1 MKKFN
6 LDGIFSN
13 KKFTVVI
20 SIFIAFMIWLFTVM
34 VNDNSGAVTIYHVPI
49 TCDVRNTQAE
59 QLSLDVV
66 DIEPKTVAVTIR
78 GPKYKIGL
86 ISNKDIVVSPVS
98 MINVTN
104 EGKYD
109 IELIS
114 SLKSPKRDVYID
126 EIEPQF
132 ASFSFDSIST
142 KTVTLIA
149 DTPNIKVDSG
159 YVSDSAVCQ
168 PEKLLVSGPKQT
180 IDKLDHVKLVVDAST
195 NLNTSKTFEATPKF
209 MSIDGFEMD
218 ANAFKYNEDIK
229 FIVNVPVYK
238 EKQIPLKF
246 MYKNS
251 SNHFNTDLLHAII
264 SPEYI
269 NIAGAP
275 DVIDAINELNIGY
288 IDMRELDIG
297 KSFIFNV
304 KVPAGCKN
312 IDRID
317 AATLSFD
324 YSNWKARIF
333 SVSDVKLSNVP
344 NDYDVT
350 INSSVIKDV
359 KFIGFADAIDNLNAS
374 DITATVDLTNVSIKE
389 GKQIVPVVVETVNK
403 DGVWAVGEYKCSITS
418 KKNN

>member
-13 KKFTVVI
+13 KKFTVAI
-20 SIFIAFMIWLFTVM
+20 SVFIAFMVWFLTVM
-34 VNDNSGAVTIYHVPI
+34 LNDNSGVVTIYNVPI
-49 TCDVRNTQAE
+49 TCDMRNTQAE
-59 QLSLDVV
+59 QLSLDIV

-86 ISNKDIVVSPVS
+86 ISNKDIVVSPIS
-98 MINVTN
+98 MINVSN
-104 EGKYD
+104 EGTYN
-109 IELIS
+109 IELIAN
-114 SLKSPKRDVYID
+114 LKSPKRDVYID

-142 KTVTLIA
+142 KTVTLVA
-149 DTPNIKVDSG
+149 DTPNIMVDSG
-159 YVSDSAVCQ
+159 YVSDEAVCQ
-168 PEKLLVSGPKQT
+168 PEKLFVSGPKQAV
-180 IDKLDHVKLVVDAST
+180 DKLDYVKLVVDASA
-195 NLNTSKTFEATPKF
+195 NLNTSKTFESAPKF
-209 MSIDGFEMD
+209 ISIDGFEMD
-218 ANAFKYNEDIK
+218 ASMFKYNEDIK
-229 FIVNVPVYK
+229 FRVNIPVYK

-251 SNHFNTDLLHAII
+251 SNHFNTDLLQAII

-269 NIAGAP
+269 NIAGSP
-275 DVIDAINELNIGY
+275 DVIDGINELNLGY
-288 IDMRELDIG
+288 IDMREVDIG

-304 KVPAGCKN
+304 KVPSGCKN

-317 AATLSFD
+317 AATISFNS
-324 YSNWKARIF
+324 SNWKTRSF

-344 NDYDVT
+344 NDYDVN

-359 KFIGFADAIDNLNAS
+359 KFIGFADVIDDLDAS
-374 DITATVDLTNVSIKE
+374 DITATVDLTNVSMKE
-389 GKQIVPVVVETVNK
+389 GKQIVPVVVETINK

-418 KKNN
+418 IKK